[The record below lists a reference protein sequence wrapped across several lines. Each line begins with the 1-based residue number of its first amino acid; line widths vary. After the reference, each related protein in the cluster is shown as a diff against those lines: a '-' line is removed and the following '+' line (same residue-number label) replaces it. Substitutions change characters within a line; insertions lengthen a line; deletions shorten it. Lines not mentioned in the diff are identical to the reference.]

1 MSPTVCWWG
10 RRPGLRAKQQG
21 PHWGSGCRPGMM
33 VAGRPH
39 HSQAPGWWT
48 KGQSPTPGRWSTG
61 VAVPLVQ
68 LQCGGRG
75 GGRGA
80 AALGVSG
87 SWGIAW
93 DACALQKGVAGGTH
107 LGPVA
112 TPGSRRTCALG
123 GSPSRVTTPATMDTV
138 CVRVLSRGWRA
149 CPQPKKHFSLFFFR
163 FFLSAFAAECAASI
177 SWVPHSRSLPPPLVP
192 TPCHVSL
199 APKKR

>member
-48 KGQSPTPGRWSTG
+48 KGQSPTTGRWSTG

-87 SWGIAW
+87 SWGGCLRSTKLPKRGGEGNTPWTSSNARITPSMSAW
-93 DACALQKGVAGGTH
+93 
-107 LGPVA
+107 
-112 TPGSRRTCALG
+112 
-123 GSPSRVTTPATMDTV
+123 RVTIRSYYARDNG
-138 CVRVLSRGWRA
+138 CSVRARA
-149 CPQPKKHFSLFFFR
+149 VPWMARVPNWVFFFFR
-163 FFLSAFAAECAASI
+163 SFLSAFAAECAASI
-177 SWVPHSRSLPPPLVP
+177 RWVPNSAPLVP
-192 TPCHVSL
+192 NS
-199 APKKR
+199 